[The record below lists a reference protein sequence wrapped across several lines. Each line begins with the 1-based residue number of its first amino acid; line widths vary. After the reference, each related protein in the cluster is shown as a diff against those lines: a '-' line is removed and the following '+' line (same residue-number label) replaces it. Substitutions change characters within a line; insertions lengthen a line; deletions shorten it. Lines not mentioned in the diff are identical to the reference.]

1 MTLSLANFLRCLP
14 LALFNDIKA
23 GNIILRAMALVYATL
38 LSFVPLL
45 ALSFS
50 VLKSFGVHK
59 QLESLLLQ
67 MLAPL
72 GSVSQDF
79 AQQVLGF
86 VDNVQ
91 VTVLGAAGLLTLLY
105 TVMMLMRR
113 VEEAF
118 NYVWGVKQSRRFL
131 HQVRNYLSM
140 VFVGPVV
147 LFSLIGLWRSLLNTT
162 WAQNVQ
168 AIEPLGTWI
177 SMLLNYVPTLLV
189 ILLFILLY
197 LIMPNT
203 RVRLRAAALGG
214 VAAGLMW
221 LVAAWVFGSFIAG
234 SGEKQAIYS
243 IFAGMFLFMIWLYMA
258 WMISLIGARLAYY
271 CQYPGSILLAAK
283 PEQTSPQAQEM
294 LAMTLLSPII
304 QSFLQGGPL
313 LSLND
318 LHAAIPLPR
327 VLLQDT
333 LDTLVQ
339 LRILT
344 PNQQTPPRYVLCTAP
359 ESLTP
364 ERMRRYFWEG
374 TEKQQQQVANIQ
386 AATGFK
392 AVDARNLRQWVEQA

>member
-1 MTLSLANFLRCLP
+1 
-14 LALFNDIKA
+14 
-23 GNIILRAMALVYATL
+23 
-38 LSFVPLL
+38 
-45 ALSFS
+45 
-50 VLKSFGVHK
+50 
-59 QLESLLLQ
+59 
-67 MLAPL
+67 
-72 GSVSQDF
+72 
-79 AQQVLGF
+79 
-86 VDNVQ
+86 
-91 VTVLGAAGLLTLLY
+91 
-105 TVMMLMRR
+105 
-113 VEEAF
+113 
-118 NYVWGVKQSRRFL
+118 
-131 HQVRNYLSM
+131 M

-147 LFSLIGLWRSLLNTT
+147 LFSLIGLWRSLLNAT